1 MYPILDII
9 LKFTVAIYEMPTMC
23 HRHSIHLGF
32 FFFYNSFR
40 NLTRWAALFPFTGK
54 DTEGVQPKPKAIKAN
69 IGI

>member
-1 MYPILDII
+1 
-9 LKFTVAIYEMPTMC
+9 MPTMC

-32 FFFYNSFR
+32 FFFHNSFR